1 MKIVR
6 FSIIMLITVSTVIQS
21 SPYNSSFKI
30 GMPVSTFEIMF
41 GDKNYQGK
49 NLTPLVGIG
58 YFSTSTKRDGSSDDY
73 DYSIKFLLPRL
84 GTRIMG
90 SRIGDLNYYYLSELF
105 LVIPFVSGSDISS
118 SDEKEIKDELNL
130 LGVTLGWG
138 VEHYFSDSF
147 SIGGEFSFNWI
158 YHSVERES
166 YDYDYNTYTETS
178 SKYDMITT
186 LSATMTQLTFNYYF
200 K

>member
-1 MKIVR
+1 
-6 FSIIMLITVSTVIQS
+6 
-21 SPYNSSFKI
+21 
-30 GMPVSTFEIMF
+30 MPVSTFEIMF

-166 YDYDYNTYTETS
+166 YEYDYNTNTDTS

>member
-166 YDYDYNTYTETS
+166 YEYDYNTNTDTS